1 MNFFQ
6 HVGSYA
12 ELMKSVFA
20 KPDKRNVFWKSL
32 IEEIDKIGIGSI
44 GIVFFISF
52 FFGAVLSL
60 QTAYNMDSPLLPD
73 YLVGLGTRDSILL
86 EFSSTVMCLILA
98 GKVGSNIASE
108 IGTMK
113 VTEQVDALE
122 IMGVNSAGYIILPK
136 ILASI
141 LIFPFLALYCML
153 IGIIGGWIGV
163 TSSGLITTG
172 QFIYGLQF
180 GFKPYYIFYA
190 IVKVIAFAFII
201 TSVSSYYG
209 YRTEGGAREVGSSS
223 TKAVVN
229 SSLIILIFNLIITQL
244 MLQ

>member
-1 MNFFQ
+1 MVFFQ
-6 HVGSYA
+6 HVGSYS
-12 ELMKSVFA
+12 ELMRSTFS
-20 KPDKRNVFWKSL
+20 KPDKWPVFWKSL
-32 IEEIDKIGIGSI
+32 LDEIDKIGLGSL
-44 GIVFFISF
+44 GIIFFISF

-60 QTAYNMDSPLLPD
+60 QTSYNLENPLLPN

-122 IMGVNSAGYIILPK
+122 IMGVNSSGYIILPK
-136 ILASI
+136 ILASV
-141 LIFPFLALYCML
+141 LMFPFLSLTCMVVS
-153 IGIIGGWIGV
+153 IFGGWIGV
-163 TSSGLITTG
+163 IASECVPSA
-172 QFIYGLQF
+172 QYIYGIQYAF
-180 GFKPYYIFYA
+180 NPYHVLYA
-190 IVKVIAFAFII
+190 LVKVFCYGFII
-201 TSVSSYYG
+201 SSVASYYG
-209 YRTEGGAREVGSSS
+209 YLTEGGAREVGASS

-244 MLQ
+244 MLK